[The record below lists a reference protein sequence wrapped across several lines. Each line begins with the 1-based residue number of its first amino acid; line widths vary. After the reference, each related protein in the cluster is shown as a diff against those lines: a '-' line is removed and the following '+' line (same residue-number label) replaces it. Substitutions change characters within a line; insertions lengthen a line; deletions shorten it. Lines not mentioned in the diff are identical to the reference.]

1 MREGVAGAESPR
13 RLEGPLYWLAL
24 LAFVGITSF
33 LASHHEMWR
42 DEVRAFSVAI
52 RATSVPG
59 LLDAL
64 RVEGHPSLWYFVLAA
79 GHAVWQ
85 SPLVLPVAAIAVS
98 TIAAAV
104 ILRWA
109 PFPVGVRLLIVFG
122 AFLVVE
128 ETVMARNYG
137 IGILF
142 LVGACAAFPARFAKP
157 LPVAVFLAL
166 MANTSVHAALA
177 SLIIGFVWL
186 FDLFDREGR
195 KALLSPSGI
204 AAFVI
209 AIGGIAF
216 AFWTARPAADMS
228 YAFSFRTM
236 DWAKTLRAIFSDPG
250 WGLGGY
256 RGANVAAA
264 GELPWVRLG
273 INPDTATR
281 WLVNLCVIAI
291 AWGLRKNKRFLAAFI
306 IAMAG
311 FQVVFRTVYTG
322 NLRHEGV
329 VFFLF
334 VALGWLTIAKS
345 GFTRESIR
353 RVSLGF
359 LPLIAVQAMAMPFM
373 ARRMIQHPESS
384 SKAYAAAISANPR
397 YRDAILASDPDY
409 MMEALPY
416 YLPNAVYMPRQR
428 EFHHRV
434 YFSAQGRRQLDLS
447 LTDLVGIADSLAAA
461 KCRIVLLA
469 IGYPSFADSTSAV
482 EPLGYKPAVFR
493 WDASSRSALL
503 ARGGPVFRFSGAL
516 SDESYHV
523 FEVTPPEP
531 GCQPGR

>member
-1 MREGVAGAESPR
+1 MSKGVAGTQSPR
-13 RLEGPLYWLAL
+13 RFDGPLYWLAL
-24 LAFVGITSF
+24 LVFVGLTSF

-52 RATSVPG
+52 RATSIPA

-64 RVEGHPSLWYFVLAA
+64 RVEGHPALWYLVLAA

-85 SPLVLPVAAIAVS
+85 SPLVLPVAAIVLSA
-98 TIAAAV
+98 IAAAV

-109 PFPVGVRLLIVFG
+109 PFPRGVNLLIIFG
-122 AFLVVE
+122 AFMVVE

-142 LVGACAAFPARFAKP
+142 LAAACAAFPSRIAR
-157 LPVAVFLAL
+157 PVPAAIFLAL

-186 FDLFDREGR
+186 FDLFDREER

-209 AIGGIAF
+209 AIGGVAF

-228 YAFSFRTM
+228 YAFSLHTM
-236 DWAKTLRAIFSDPG
+236 DGARTLRAIFSDPG
-250 WGLGGY
+250 WGLSGY

-264 GELPWVRLG
+264 SELPWERFGFHPEV
-273 INPDTATR
+273 ASR
-281 WLVNLCVIAI
+281 WLVNFCMLAI

-306 IAMAG
+306 IAIAG

-322 NLRHEGV
+322 GLRHEGIL
-329 VFFLF
+329 FFLF
-334 VALGWLTIAKS
+334 VALGWLAIAKS
-345 GFTRESIR
+345 GFTREAIR

-359 LPLIAVQAMAMPFM
+359 LPLIAVQAAAMPFM
-373 ARRMIQHPESS
+373 ARRVVQHPESS
-384 SKAYAAAISANPR
+384 SKAYAAAISSNPR

-416 YLPNAVYMPRQR
+416 YVPNAVYMPRQR

-434 YFSAQGRRQLDLS
+434 YFSAQGGRQLDLS
-447 LTDLVGIADSLAAA
+447 LTGLVAIADSVAAA
-461 KCRIVLLA
+461 RCRVVLLA
-469 IGYPSFADSTSAV
+469 IGYPSFADSASGV

-493 WDASSRSALL
+493 WDAASRSALL
-503 ARGGPVFRFSGAL
+503 FRGAPVLTFQGAL
-516 SDESYHV
+516 SDENYQV
-523 FEVTPPEP
+523 FEIAPARA
-531 GCQPGR
+531 CQPGH